1 MTIKIR
7 SSPMTNAYRGELEL
21 TDSREVHNERRMPN
35 MDIDT
40 RIRGMIE
47 SFAGQ
52 LAALIRES
60 AMETVRDALGGSG
73 RGKRSAGDRGVSAVS
88 FGALRPK
95 GQKRDPEE
103 LSKLRDRLLEF
114 IKTNPGLRI
123 EQIAEG
129 LKTSTRELNL
139 PAKKLISEK
148 LVKTRGQ
155 KRATRYFSR

>member
-1 MTIKIR
+1 
-7 SSPMTNAYRGELEL
+7 
-21 TDSREVHNERRMPN
+21 MPN
-35 MDIDT
+35 IDIDT

-60 AMETVRDALGGSG
+60 AMETVRDALGGGGG
-73 RGKRSAGDRGVSAVS
+73 RGKRSSSDRGVSTVS
-88 FGALRPK
+88 FGGARPK

-103 LSKLRDRLLEF
+103 LSKLRDRLLDF
-114 IKTNPGLRI
+114 IKGNPGLRI
-123 EQIAEG
+123 EQIADG

-139 PAKKLISEK
+139 PAKKLIAEK

>member
-1 MTIKIR
+1 
-7 SSPMTNAYRGELEL
+7 LEL
-21 TDSREVHNERRMPN
+21 TDSHEVHNERRMPN
-35 MDIDT
+35 IDIDT

-60 AMETVRDALGGSG
+60 AMETVRDALGGGG
-73 RGKRSAGDRGVSAVS
+73 RGKRSSSDRGVSAVS
-88 FGALRPK
+88 FGGARLK

-103 LSKLRDRLLEF
+103 LSKLRDRLLDF
-114 IKTNPGLRI
+114 IKGNPGLRI
-123 EQIAEG
+123 EQIADG

-139 PAKKLISEK
+139 PAKKLIAEK

>member
-1 MTIKIR
+1 
-7 SSPMTNAYRGELEL
+7 
-21 TDSREVHNERRMPN
+21 MPN
-35 MDIDT
+35 IDIDT

-60 AMETVRDALGGSG
+60 AMETVRDALGGSAGSGG
-73 RGKRSAGDRGVSAVS
+73 RGRRSTGDRGVSAVS
-88 FGALRPK
+88 FGGLRPK

-103 LSKLRDRLLEF
+103 LSKLRGRLLEF
-114 IKTNPGLRI
+114 IKGNPGLRI
-123 EQIAEG
+123 EQIADG

-139 PAKKLISEK
+139 PAKKLIAEK

>member
-1 MTIKIR
+1 MRKAVLATALFLASAATMAADNGIYLGASLGKANI
-7 SSPMTNAYRGELEL
+7 
-21 TDSREVHNERRMPN
+21 
-35 MDIDT
+35 DIDT

-60 AMETVRDALGGSG
+60 AMETVRDALGGGG
-73 RGKRSAGDRGVSAVS
+73 RGKRSSSDRGVSAVS
-88 FGALRPK
+88 FGGARLK

-103 LSKLRDRLLEF
+103 LSKLRDRLLDF
-114 IKTNPGLRI
+114 IKGNPGLRI
-123 EQIAEG
+123 EQIADG

-139 PAKKLISEK
+139 PAKKLIAEK